1 VWHSNSKYR
10 RIIWRCNAK
19 YENGDPCN
27 TPHLYEDDLKEH
39 FITALSQLLT
49 DRTALLED
57 GRLILKEL
65 LDTATLDADSNRTLQ
80 EMDVVAGMTRQM
92 VNENANQA
100 TDQVAYAD
108 RYNSLVER
116 YEKLQAE
123 YDALLQQKERRQI
136 QAEAINNC
144 LDAME
149 ALELPQIAYT
159 DSLWNTAVDHVTVF
173 ADDRLVFHF
182 KNGSEVEVKVCK

>member
-1 VWHSNSKYR
+1 MS
-10 RIIWRCNAK
+10 
-19 YENGDPCN
+19 YESGDLCS
-27 TPHLYEDDLKEH
+27 TPHLYEDDLKQY
-39 FITALSQLLT
+39 FIMALSQLLT

-57 GRLILKEL
+57 GRLIITDL

-80 EMDVVAGMTRQM
+80 EMDVVAGMIRQM

-100 TDQVAYAD
+100 TDQAAYAD

-116 YEKLQAE
+116 YETLQVK
-123 YDALLQQKERRQI
+123 YDDLQQQKERRQV
-136 QAEAINNC
+136 QAEAIRNC
-144 LDAME
+144 LDALE

>member
-1 VWHSNSKYR
+1 M
-10 RIIWRCNAK
+10 
-19 YENGDPCN
+19 P
-27 TPHLYEDDLKEH
+27 TPHLYEDDLKAH
-39 FITALSQLLT
+39 FITALGQLLT

-65 LDTATLDADSNRTLQ
+65 LDTAALDADSESLLQ
-80 EMDVVAGMTRQM
+80 EMDVVAGMIRQM

-100 TDQVAYAD
+100 TDQATYAD

-116 YEKLQAE
+116 YENLQVK
-123 YDALLQQKERRQI
+123 YDDFQQQKERQQV
-136 QAEAINNC
+136 QAEAIRNC
-144 LDAME
+144 LDALE

-159 DSLWNTAVDHVTVF
+159 DSLWNTAVDHVMVF

-182 KNGSEVEVKVCK
+182 KNGSEVEVNLCKR

>member
-1 VWHSNSKYR
+1 M
-10 RIIWRCNAK
+10 
-19 YENGDPCN
+19 
-27 TPHLYEDDLKEH
+27 
-39 FITALSQLLT
+39 ALSRLLT

-65 LDTATLDADSNRTLQ
+65 LDTGALDADSNKTLQ
-80 EMDVVAGMTRQM
+80 EMDVVAGMIRQM

-136 QAEAINNC
+136 QTEAIGSC
-144 LDAME
+144 LDALA

-182 KNGSEVEVKVCK
+182 KNGAEMEVSICK

>member
-1 VWHSNSKYR
+1 M
-10 RIIWRCNAK
+10 
-19 YENGDPCN
+19 
-27 TPHLYEDDLKEH
+27 
-39 FITALSQLLT
+39 SQLLA

-57 GRLILKEL
+57 GRLIKEEL
-65 LDTATLDADSNRTLQ
+65 LDTASLDTESKGVLQ
-80 EMDVVAGMTRQM
+80 EMDVVAGMIRQM

-100 TDQVAYAD
+100 TDQTAYAD

-116 YEKLQAE
+116 YEKLQVK
-123 YDALLQQKERRQI
+123 YDDLQQQKERRQV
-136 QAEAINNC
+136 QAEAIRNC
-144 LDAME
+144 LDALE

-182 KNGSEVEVKVCK
+182 KNGSEVEVKICKR